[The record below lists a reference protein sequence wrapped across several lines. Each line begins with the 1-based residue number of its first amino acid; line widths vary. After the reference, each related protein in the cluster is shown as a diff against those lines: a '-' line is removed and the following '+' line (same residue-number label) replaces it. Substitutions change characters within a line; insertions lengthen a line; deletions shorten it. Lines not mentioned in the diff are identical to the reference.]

1 MGFVRAEASRSRR
14 VQLLGILEPLEIR
27 DLLAA
32 VSVDVGQVVRAVSP
46 QLLGV
51 NTVWW
56 DTNLNTSQTQQMVEA
71 AGMNLFRLPGGS
83 SSDDFH
89 FNAPPT
95 YQGEGTIPSM
105 ASFVASVN
113 GQAVVTLDYGS
124 GSSQEAAAELAYLNA
139 PVGATTPIGDG
150 QEWND
155 TTSSWQT
162 VNWENA
168 GYWASLRAAQPL
180 AVDDGLNFLRLGR
193 TAPFDFDDFEVGNE
207 EYGSWEIDHHTTQ
220 HDPATYVAFAKQ
232 FETFAASIDPSISI
246 GIDAG
251 SPDNSY
257 DNWLPDVL
265 QQSVTQGFTIGFIS
279 DHNYV
284 QAPGSESDSTLLLDT
299 VSDPSSPY
307 DWAVRATDYTALL
320 NQYLGAAAQN
330 VTLLTT
336 EFNSVYSN
344 PGKQTTS
351 LVNGLFIADSLGAL
365 LQTSYDGA
373 TVWDLRNGYDT
384 SNNNSSSLYG
394 WRDGGDYGLIGSPGT
409 APDTGTYVPYPSYFA
424 EQLASEI
431 IQSGGN
437 VVQATSDDPNLAVY
451 AVHESNGNLELLV
464 INKSPSG
471 PITGQFSLTDFQAAA
486 QAQFWQYGEA
496 QDTAQSESATGASA
510 LASFTATLPLSG
522 SGFSYAFPAYS
533 MTVVDLSPAAVDTG
547 PTITRPAASA
557 ANPVKGTSTGL
568 SVTATDPAGASALT
582 YTWSAISP
590 SPAGVVFSVN
600 GTNAASQTTATF
612 TQAGTYDFAVIVTDP
627 SGLTASSD
635 VNVNVSQTLTS
646 ITVSPAMVTVEAGGI
661 QMFTA
666 EVDDQ
671 FGNPILLPGVGYT
684 WSLVSGIGAINPF
697 TGLYTAPDEP
707 GSAIVRASLAG
718 IAGTASVTV
727 SPPRQSTG
735 LSATIHYA
743 DNADWRTGFVGDVMI
758 TNTGSSA
765 IENWTLQFNFLPK
778 ITAIWGAAIANL
790 SGKQYTIVGPGS
802 DTTIAPG
809 QSVSFGFVGKPG
821 RHPAGPSNIRLDG
834 VALPLSPPAG
844 ALNARATFAV
854 TSQSKRGFGATITIT
869 NMGTVPIGGWALQ
882 FNFSP
887 KITSVTNAAIERHAG
902 PVYVVRDAGY
912 DGVITPG
919 GSVSFQL
926 RGSAR
931 KLRAGPVKYRLDGV
945 PIAGGIP

>member
-1 MGFVRAEASRSRR
+1 MSFLRAQGPRSRHVR
-14 VQLLGILEPLEIR
+14 LVGIVESLEIR

-32 VSVDVGQVVRAVSP
+32 VSVDIGQVVRAVNP

-51 NTVWW
+51 NAVWW
-56 DTNLNTSQTQQMVEA
+56 DTNLNTTQTEQMVEA
-71 AGMNLFRLPGGS
+71 AGLNLFRLPGGS

-89 FNAPPT
+89 FNAPPS

-124 GSSQEAAAELAYLNA
+124 GSPQEAAAELAYLNA

-155 TTSSWQT
+155 STSSWQT
-162 VNWENA
+162 VNWQNA

-193 TAPFDFDDFEVGNE
+193 AAPFDFADFEIGNE
-207 EYGSWEIDHHTTQ
+207 EYGSWEIDHHTAQ

-232 FETFAASIDPSISI
+232 FETYAASIDPSISI

-257 DNWLPDVL
+257 NNWLPDVL

-284 QAPGSESDSTLLLDT
+284 QAPGSESDATLLLDT
-299 VSDPSSPY
+299 VSNPSSPY
-307 DWAVRATDYTALL
+307 DWAVRATDYTDLL
-320 NQYLGAAAQN
+320 DQYLGAAGQN
-330 VTLLTT
+330 VALLTT

-351 LVNGLFIADSLGAL
+351 LVNGLFIADSLGEL
-365 LQTSYDGA
+365 LQTSYQGA

-384 SNNNSSSLYG
+384 SNNNASSLYG

-409 APDTGTYVPYPSYFA
+409 APNTGTYVPYPSYFA

-431 IQSGGN
+431 IQAGGN

-471 PITGQFSLTDFQAAA
+471 PITGQFSLADFHAAA
-486 QAQFWQYGEA
+486 QAQLWQYGET

-533 MTVVDLSPAAVDTG
+533 MTVVDLSPDASYAG
-547 PTITRPAASA
+547 PTITSAAASA

-600 GTNAASQTTATF
+600 GTNGASQTTATF
-612 TQAGTYDFAVIVTDP
+612 TQAGTYTFSVIVTDP

-635 VNVNVSQTLTS
+635 VTVNVAQTLTS
-646 ITVSPAMVTVEAGGI
+646 ITVSPAMVTVVAGAT

-671 FGNPILLPGVGYT
+671 FGNLALLPGVGYT

-697 TGLYTAPDEP
+697 TGLYTAPGEA
-707 GSAIVRASLAG
+707 GSAIVKASLAG

-727 SPPRQSTG
+727 APPDQGTG
-735 LSATIHYA
+735 LSATIHYT
-743 DNADWRTGFVGDVMI
+743 DSADWRTGFVGDVMI
-758 TNTGSSA
+758 TNTGSSPIDA
-765 IENWTLQFNFLPK
+765 WTLQFNFAPK
-778 ITAIWGAAIANL
+778 ITAIWGAAIAKH
-790 SGKQYTIVGPGS
+790 SGNQYTIDGTSS

-809 QSVSFGFVGKPG
+809 QSVSFGFQGKPG
-821 RHPAGPSNIRLDG
+821 RHPTGPSSIRLNG
-834 VALPLSPPAG
+834 VALPLSPSAG
-844 ALNARATFAV
+844 ALSARATFAV
-854 TSQSKRGFGATITIT
+854 TSQSKSGFGATITIT

-882 FNFSP
+882 FNFTP
-887 KITSVTNAAIERHAG
+887 RITSVTNAAIVRRAG
-902 PVYVVRDAGY
+902 LVYVIRDAGY
-912 DGVITPG
+912 DGVIAPDA
-919 GSVSFQL
+919 SVSFQL
-926 RGSAR
+926 RGSQR
-931 KLRAGPVKYRLDGV
+931 KLRSGPVKYWLDGM
-945 PIAGGIP
+945 PISGITL